1 MKSISPLAFVYGTE
15 MQVIVLDIMLPYYAE
30 STWLLWQL
38 YSCFA
43 SAGLVWWKCFSELYK
58 VLFIDALSYQ
68 GCLGCPPPCILLSF
82 VSLFGTP
89 RPQTLWA
96 LFFFGE
102 QNVDLLLLSA
112 SDNVNFKTKRTVS
125 VFCAFTLFRNQKEQF
140 SATEKWRF
148 GTYTNSLVPPVAI
161 PPGAIVTSTLSS
173 LYPLPLILIH
183 CTVRLLWLKLETARR
198 LNLP

>member
-112 SDNVNFKTKRTVS
+112 SDNVNFKTKELSPCS
-125 VFCAFTLFRNQKEQF
+125 VP
-140 SATEKWRF
+140 SH
-148 GTYTNSLVPPVAI
+148 
-161 PPGAIVTSTLSS
+161 SS
-173 LYPLPLILIH
+173 GIKRSNFLPL
-183 CTVRLLWLKLETARR
+183 KNGDLERT
-198 LNLP
+198 PIV